1 MGSSFFGVGPFELL
15 LIAVLALI
23 FIGPQRLPGVIS
35 QVMSIIRDL
44 RGYADEIQAEL
55 KGEFSELQGELSGIQ
70 QELQTVSRDVNQFA
84 QDVAASTDA
93 IARETQQTIDVFPSG
108 VVTPVGAAEP
118 AKEFPALPPLTP
130 PVANGVSAAPEGQVT
145 PAAEDERPLLRDYRP
160 GG

>member
-15 LIAVLALI
+15 LIAILALI

-35 QVMSIIRDL
+35 QVMGTIRDL

-55 KGEFSELQGELSGIQ
+55 KGEFSELQGELTGIQ
-70 QELQTVSRDVNQFA
+70 EELQTVSRDVNQFA
-84 QDVAASTDA
+84 QDVAASTDT

-108 VVTPVGAAEP
+108 VVTPAQQST
-118 AKEFPALPPLTP
+118 EFPALPPLP
-130 PVANGVSAAPEGQVT
+130 EAAASGVNGVIPPRIADAGDDP
-145 PAAEDERPLLRDYRP
+145 PALRDYRP